1 MRAEPTYPPDRV
13 RKLPLRS
20 WPDTLKRT
28 VLRFFDDHMVQWAA
42 ALTFFAVL
50 SLFPALLALAA
61 FVGVLGAPVVQPLI
75 DNVSEVAPGPARD
88 LTLAAL
94 RSIEGGGAG
103 SGGAFGVAVLVA
115 LWSASAYVG
124 AFIPAS
130 NVVWGV
136 DEARPIWRK
145 LIVRVLLTL
154 VLLALVVVTALGVV
168 LTGPIARQVGNVVGL
183 GDAAVDLW
191 GVAKWPF
198 LALAMMGLL
207 TVLYWTSPNVR
218 HPGVRWVT
226 PGSVVAVT
234 LWILGS
240 LAFTMYVANFGSYN
254 ATYGAIGGVL
264 VFLLWLWISNIAIL
278 LGAELNA
285 EIERTRAIE
294 GGMRPVDRT
303 PFLPLRDG
311 PAGGGA

>member
-1 MRAEPTYPPDRV
+1 MRADPPHAPDRISE
-13 RKLPLRS
+13 LPLRS

-28 VLRFFDDHMVQWAA
+28 AQRFFDDHMLQWAG
-42 ALTFFAVL
+42 ALTFFAML
-50 SLFPALLALAA
+50 SLFPAILALAA
-61 FVGVLGAPVVQPLI
+61 FVGVIGAPIVQPLI

-88 LTLAAL
+88 LTLSAL
-94 RSIEGGGAG
+94 RSIEDGGAG
-103 SGGAFGVAVLVA
+103 SGSALFVAVAVA

-124 AFIPAS
+124 AFIPAA

-154 VLLALVVVTALGVV
+154 VLLSLVVVTALGVV
-168 LTGPIARQVGNVVGL
+168 LTGPIARQAGNVVGL
-183 GDAAVDLW
+183 GDAAVDVW
-191 GVAKWPF
+191 GVAKWP
-198 LALAMMGLL
+198 ALMVAMMGLL

-226 PGSVVAVT
+226 PGSVLAVA
-234 LWILGS
+234 LWVLGS
-240 LAFTMYVANFGSYN
+240 LAFTTYVANFASYN
-254 ATYGAIGGVL
+254 ATYGAIGGIL

-294 GGMRPVDRT
+294 GGMRPADRT
-303 PFLPLRDG
+303 PFLPLRDT
-311 PAGGGA
+311 PTQEA